1 LGAGFGCDFGLGCV
15 FGFGFGCGFGFDCD
29 FDLGLGSEAGFDC
42 GCGFEEGVDFEAV
55 LELDLRIFALELV
68 SPTADLLDLAEDLR
82 GLSTEAELL
91 SSDFTLSLN
100 T

>member
-1 LGAGFGCDFGLGCV
+1 LETESDFEEGVDFEAVLELETGAD
-15 FGFGFGCGFGFDCD
+15 
-29 FDLGLGSEAGFDC
+29 
-42 GCGFEEGVDFEAV
+42 FEEGVDFEAV